1 SWSSPS
7 HSRIEASSPEGAQRI
22 PGNHQVWPSIIT
34 SRIPPL
40 VRLHPAY
47 DFYDFFVGCKEVT
60 VKQSIAW

>member
-34 SRIPPL
+34 CRIPPL
-40 VRLHPAY
+40 VRLDPG
-47 DFYDFFVGCKEVT
+47 YDFFVKCKEVT
-60 VKQSIAW
+60 VKESIAW